1 MDRPLNTD
9 EIIKISVL
17 STVAFSAIWVLD
29 RSYRVEKI
37 NFNPNLGPVI
47 YAVWH
52 GWQYGLLDIHPRKNL
67 NLLVSKSNDGE
78 IIGRISSLLGYS
90 LIRGS
95 KGRGG
100 EAAIKEILKALK
112 AGQSLAYTVDGPRG
126 PIFNVKDGIIKIARR
141 AQVPIVP
148 LVPAAK
154 WKSNAKSWDKYQIPH
169 LFTKVVTVFGE
180 PINIPKNINDSET
193 EEYRKHI
200 ENTLLN
206 LGNQAEKLIK
216 TRF

>member
-1 MDRPLNTD
+1 MDR
-9 EIIKISVL
+9 EFHAEEKRKIFLL
-17 STVAFSAIWVLD
+17 SSLAFSAIWILD

-37 NFNPNLGPVI
+37 NFNPELKPVI

-78 IIGRISSLLGYS
+78 IIGRISHLLGYS

-100 EAAIKEILKALK
+100 EEAIKAILKALK
-112 AGQSLAYTVDGPRG
+112 SGQNLAYTVDGPRG
-126 PIFNVKDGIIKIARR
+126 PIFNVKDGIIKLARR

-169 LFTKVVTVFGE
+169 LFTKVVTVFGD
-180 PINIPKNINDSET
+180 PILIPKNITDSET

-200 ENTLLN
+200 ENVLFN
-206 LGNQAEKLIK
+206 LRDQAEEMIK
-216 TRF
+216 SR